1 MFGGFRKIFARLTG
15 PKIAALAA
23 ITIGVGG
30 FVAPHEAAA
39 MPQAV
44 AAFCAVY
51 PDAKACVSGAV
62 PCAMCHT
69 TPPQRNAYGAA
80 LSMRIAPGQP
90 RPLTP
95 DVFLAGL
102 RDALKVA
109 EHEDADGDGIT
120 NIAEILAGTFP
131 GDAASFPVSLTCKPG
146 EARAATAQRWNT
158 CAYDPVYAFRK
169 VSLDVC
175 GRTAT
180 RAEVSK
186 FQALASNRERW
197 EPALSAELDRCLTSR
212 YWLGK
217 TGAVWN
223 IANAKIR
230 PAHTVKSG
238 ANPGPVPLADYEDD
252 YNLFTWANTGD
263 HDVRDLLL
271 AQYYVKRVSDD
282 PVKLAVIPEDELKAR
297 PRRSSTAQ
305 TVPKERRVGMI
316 TTRWNGAIN
325 TMFTAVPRTTAAQ
338 AYRAY
343 LGYDI
348 AKMQGIS
355 SVPHEPMD
363 YDAKG
368 VQAPQCAACHATL
381 DPLTYPF
388 TRYNGIGRYN
398 YEPDRLKEFV
408 RSDGKR
414 VTEAPENGILLGH
427 KVKDLLEWGQVAANS
442 DPFAQKVVAD
452 YWKVLIGRDPETHAQ
467 DQAEFTKLWQGLK
480 SPGAYNY
487 RVEKMLHG
495 LILTQAYGRP

>member
-131 GDAASFPVSLTCKPG
+131 GDAASFPVTLTGKPG

-175 GRTAT
+175 GRSAT

-212 YWLGK
+212 
-217 TGAVWN
+217 
-223 IANAKIR
+223 
-230 PAHTVKSG
+230 
-238 ANPGPVPLADYEDD
+238 
-252 YNLFTWANTGD
+252 
-263 HDVRDLLL
+263 
-271 AQYYVKRVSDD
+271 
-282 PVKLAVIPEDELKAR
+282 
-297 PRRSSTAQ
+297 
-305 TVPKERRVGMI
+305 
-316 TTRWNGAIN
+316 
-325 TMFTAVPRTTAAQ
+325 
-338 AYRAY
+338 
-343 LGYDI
+343 
-348 AKMQGIS
+348 
-355 SVPHEPMD
+355 
-363 YDAKG
+363 
-368 VQAPQCAACHATL
+368 
-381 DPLTYPF
+381 
-388 TRYNGIGRYN
+388 
-398 YEPDRLKEFV
+398 
-408 RSDGKR
+408 
-414 VTEAPENGILLGH
+414 
-427 KVKDLLEWGQVAANS
+427 
-442 DPFAQKVVAD
+442 
-452 YWKVLIGRDPETHAQ
+452 
-467 DQAEFTKLWQGLK
+467 
-480 SPGAYNY
+480 
-487 RVEKMLHG
+487 
-495 LILTQAYGRP
+495 